1 MMNLASQ
8 MAESIIKEH
17 AKIIGP
23 IAWEEASKIAGLK
36 VDNNIQRVQVIGAGP
51 VVLKELV
58 RHFEILFGLTAR
70 AVSRAAVRHL
80 ITTENRDMFP
90 AILR

>member
-1 MMNLASQ
+1 MDLADQ

-23 IAWEEASKIAGLK
+23 IAWEEATKTAGLL
-36 VDNNIQRVQVIGAGP
+36 VDLQSKKVQVVGVAP

-58 RHFEILFGLTAR
+58 RHFEVLFGLTAR
-70 AVSRAAVRHL
+70 QVSRAAVKSL
-80 ITTENRDMFP
+80 IDEESKELLP
-90 AILR
+90 SILK